1 MLISYVAM
9 RPQLR
14 KIISFSIL
22 GVFSIFIIVSYISS
36 IFAFDGVEY
45 YPLRIGSV
53 ECERVGENVVG
64 VVLVEKPFDYF
75 QVDGGNETDSI
86 FGDTY
91 FNLILTVIDDSRVP
105 VYFEMFPSSISL
117 GETHSIEFSFEL
129 PSDTDRLYV
138 SAMVWKDE
146 GIPLSR
152 LKGET
157 IFDA

>member
-1 MLISYVAM
+1 M

-14 KIISFSIL
+14 KILSFSVL
-22 GVFSIFIIVSYISS
+22 GVFSFFIIVSYISS

-86 FGDTY
+86 FVDTDY
-91 FNLILTVIDDSRVP
+91 NLIVTVIGDDRVP
-105 VYFEMFPSSISL
+105 VFFEMFPSSISL
-117 GETHSIEFSFEL
+117 GEMHSVEFSFEL
-129 PSDTDRLYV
+129 PAAATSVRFFV
-138 SAMVWKDE
+138 SAMVWKEE

-152 LKGET
+152 LTGET